1 MRGIWISL
9 LALVLAAAV
18 QADKFEKQKVTLGK
32 KKCTCDFDIKMGTK
46 CSGTAKCDKKCSG
59 TGTVE
64 IGGCSFKL
72 AVKKGKGKIS
82 GCACANGGNGGAGSG
97 SGSGNGGEG
106 AGASRCACV
115 SKGMG
120 GTGPSPPTGSGSGPA
135 PTGSGSGSEPAPP
148 TGSGSGSGSET
159 PAPAP
164 EAIGTVT
171 RVKLELFT
179 GQTEADEPISFD
191 GESLTLP
198 SDTQFDPTKPIK
210 VVTHGWHQSSLDSFG
225 NVVVDSDEY
234 PRSFNQLY
242 MDSGYDYTVLGV
254 HWVPIEGWNED
265 LQTASSSDAANTL
278 GRAMHALFQKYNVSM
293 SQVHM
298 IGFSMGTVVTS
309 KTAKK
314 LQDLG
319 NGPLG
324 RLTLLDPCPYHQAN
338 DAISKTD
345 GVFVEAIHTSSQGI
359 CSETPLAHV
368 DYYPNGGD
376 AQPCGS
382 DFCSCPDGGQVCP
395 TCYHGAARCRDFF
408 GNPDWFANHFRA
420 VELYRESIG
429 SPSSFQSW
437 KCSKTYEEF
446 VSNDRSCPENN
457 QKIPMG
463 EHSVDQGRPSDGLY
477 FLTTAGVSPYSA

>member
-1 MRGIWISL
+1 MGTLSMKVLIVLVSVVACAVAQNVVCGKGTTDREVTVEDKKTYTFKTQKGKKYLANTKCTVNYKMGDSCKKMSFACTKISL
-9 LALVLAAAV
+9 
-18 QADKFEKQKVTLGK
+18 KG
-32 KKCTCDFDIKMGTK
+32 
-46 CSGTAKCDKKCSG
+46 DKKCMKG
-59 TGTVE
+59 D
-64 IGGCSFKL
+64 KL
-72 AVKKGKGKIS
+72 TIT
-82 GCACANGGNGGAGSG
+82 ANGKSKSYCKPKPKPKVSSTGDLSVVFTSDKKKSA
-97 SGSGNGGEG
+97 
-106 AGASRCACV
+106 AGAVCKVKCIEAA
-115 SKGMG
+115 GG
-120 GTGPSPPTGSGSGPA
+120 GT
-135 PTGSGSGSEPAPP
+135 EH
-148 TGSGSGSGSET
+148 
-159 PAPAP
+159 PAP
-164 EAIGTVT
+164 EPIGTVT

-191 GESLTLP
+191 GQSLTLP
-198 SDTQFDPTKPIK
+198 SDTQFDPSKPIK
-210 VVTHGWHQSSLDSFG
+210 VVTHGWHQSSLDTFG

-242 MDSGYDYTVLGV
+242 MDSGYDYTVLGGY
-254 HWVPIEGWNED
+254 WVPIDGWNED

-319 NGPLG
+319 NAPLA

-382 DFCSCPDGGQVCP
+382 DSCSCPDGGLVCP

-429 SPSSFQSW
+429 SPSSFHSW
-437 KCSKTYEEF
+437 KCSQTYEEF
-446 VSNDRSCPENN
+446 VENARSCPENSE
-457 QKIPMG
+457 KIPMG

-477 FLTTAGVSPYSA
+477 YLTTAGVSPYSV

>member
-1 MRGIWISL
+1 MGTL
-9 LALVLAAAV
+9 NMKVLAVLVSVVACAAAQNV
-18 QADKFEKQKVTLGK
+18 VCGKGSSTNKEVTVEDKKTYTFKTQKGKKYPGNTECNVKYKMGDSCAKMSFVCNKFNTNNKDK
-32 KKCTCDFDIKMGTK
+32 KKCLKGDKLTVTANGKPKAYCKTKKPKVSSTGDISVVFT
-46 CSGTAKCDKKCSG
+46 SDKKKSSSGAICKVKCTQAADSG
-59 TGTVE
+59 TGT
-64 IGGCSFKL
+64 
-72 AVKKGKGKIS
+72 
-82 GCACANGGNGGAGSG
+82 
-97 SGSGNGGEG
+97 
-106 AGASRCACV
+106 
-115 SKGMG
+115 
-120 GTGPSPPTGSGSGPA
+120 
-135 PTGSGSGSEPAPP
+135 
-148 TGSGSGSGSET
+148 ET
-159 PAPAP
+159 PAHEPI
-164 EAIGTVT
+164 ETVT

-179 GQTEADEPISFD
+179 GQTETEEPISFD

-198 SDTQFDPTKPIK
+198 SDTQFDPSKPIK
-210 VVTHGWHQSSLDSFG
+210 VVTHGWEESRLTIFG

-242 MDSGYDYTVLGV
+242 MESGYDYTVLGV

-345 GVFVEAIHTSSQGI
+345 GVFIEAIHTSSQGI

-382 DFCSCPDGGQVCP
+382 DSCSCPDGGQVCP

-446 VSNDRSCPENN
+446 VSSDRSCPENSE
-457 QKIPMG
+457 KIPMG

-477 FLTTAGVSPYSA
+477 FFTTAGVSPYSA